1 MTSLRVEREA
11 EVGQSLVPVMNMS
24 QKCWTRRDALRIAA
38 LSPLVASQAQA
49 AETLTFKDIW
59 LEGDEISL
67 KAKANIGLD
76 VEMQGYMAPPI
87 KPEVQFFVLTKIPT
101 AICPFCDSTASWPED
116 IVLVLMSRPIRA
128 IDYDRLIRVQGTL
141 EIGTDVDVATGFVSR
156 VRLRNSTYR
165 KV

>member
-1 MTSLRVEREA
+1 MKDTMIPPPLSFVSDSSSSLKRF
-11 EVGQSLVPVMNMS
+11 
-24 QKCWTRRDALRIAA
+24 TRRDTLYMAA
-38 LSPLVASQAQA
+38 CAPLVVSSAKA
-49 AETLTFKDIW
+49 AEALTFKDIW
-59 LEGDEISL
+59 LEGDAISE

-87 KPEVQFFVLTKIPT
+87 KTEVQFFVLTKIPT
-101 AICPFCDSTASWPED
+101 AICPFCDSTAAWPED

-141 EIGTDVDVATGFVSR
+141 EFGTAVDAATGFVSR
-156 VRLRNSTYR
+156 VRLKNSTYR

>member
-1 MTSLRVEREA
+1 MILSPNHLLSHRRF
-11 EVGQSLVPVMNMS
+11 
-24 QKCWTRRDALRIAA
+24 TRRDALRLAA
-38 LSPLVASQAQA
+38 LAPLVASSARA
-49 AETLTFKDIW
+49 AETITFKDIW
-59 LEGDEISL
+59 LDGDEISA
-67 KAKANIGLD
+67 KAKANIGMD

-101 AICPFCDSTASWPED
+101 AICPFCDSTAAWPED

-141 EIGTDVDVATGFVSR
+141 EFGTEIDTATGFVSR